1 MKSYLWILSA
11 TALLMASCTK
21 ADEKAVND
29 VTAQTLNQQFIS
41 AWNSKNAIQLDTL
54 FADDVHFLQGEAHFQ
69 GKSEVSNRWVR
80 ETMGTI
86 SNLRTNVV
94 SSGTDAQTA
103 YEAGTY
109 TVDVEPAAPGTPR
122 GEGEGNFILLWKK
135 NPKGSWKLSYAQ
147 LEGLPVRVKN

>member
-11 TALLMASCTK
+11 AVLLTTACTK
-21 ADEKAVND
+21 SDEKAGD
-29 VTAQTLNQQFIS
+29 VTAQALNQQFIG

-86 SNLRTNVV
+86 SNLRTNV
-94 SSGTDAQTA
+94 SSATDAQTA

-109 TVDVEPAAPGTPR
+109 TVDVEPAAPGTPM

-135 NPKGSWKLSYAQ
+135 TRKAAGN
-147 LEGLPVRVKN
+147 

>member
-1 MKSYLWILSA
+1 MKSYLWILS
-11 TALLMASCTK
+11 TAVLLTTACTK
-21 ADEKAVND
+21 SDEKAGD
-29 VTAQTLNQQFIS
+29 ATAQALNQQFIS

-94 SSGTDAQTA
+94 SSATDAQTA

-109 TVDVEPAAPGTPR
+109 TVDVEPAAPGTPM

-135 NPKGSWKLSYAQ
+135 SPKGSWKLSYAQ
-147 LEGLPVRVKN
+147 LEGLPVRVK

>member
-1 MKSYLWILSA
+1 MKSFLWILSA
-11 TALLMASCTK
+11 TVLLTASCTK
-21 ADEKAVND
+21 TDEKDSAVN
-29 VTAQTLNQQFIS
+29 AQTLNQQFIS

-94 SSGTDAQTA
+94 SSGTDAQIA

-109 TVDVEPAAPGTPR
+109 SVDVEPSTPGTPM

-147 LEGLPVRVKN
+147 LEGLPVKVK